1 MANISQE
8 TRIKVLESTDIVDLI
23 SSYIPVKRSGT
34 SFKACCPFH
43 NEKTPSFHIYASQ
56 QRFHCFGCG
65 EGGDALSFVMKYEG
79 LPFVESVKKLAQR
92 AGVPIIEEAYN
103 ADAERG
109 KRKRGRLLDLHRE
122 TTAFLHQLLI
132 DSPEAKHARNY
143 LAKRGYNRDMAER
156 WSVGWMPKDPT
167 TFLNWAR
174 EKKFTGREL
183 VDSGI
188 CIERENSRGL
198 YNRFRDRLMF
208 PIRNDQGDV
217 IAFSGRQI
225 IHDPN
230 SGKYINSPETAL
242 FTKSKVLF
250 AFDRA
255 RRPIT
260 QKKSVLI
267 CEGQL
272 DALACHEHGITHAI
286 ATLGTACTPQH
297 AKILKRYTDTAHL
310 CFDADK
316 AGYEAAVKAFRTL
329 SAENINIRVISMP
342 PGDDPDSF
350 LKRDG
355 PQAFQKLLDDARP
368 FFDFQMDRARSVG
381 GLAHAQARAN
391 TAREIAA
398 LLACIEDNVN
408 RDSMINHC
416 ATLLQVSTPELRQA
430 TSAARKK
437 HLRDLKN
444 DSRHGSS
451 AAVET
456 PASTEPTPAD
466 ITILYLA
473 NLVLRSAAVKEFLC
487 EQFEFLHEAAR
498 YLEGIPLLDNILA
511 GDYDPSQA
519 ASVNTF
525 LANLTESDRL
535 ALQTDSTFAQETTEP
550 TLDAA
555 QSALSLLA
563 EKVLNKRH
571 AINLSALSQP
581 GLTAEQYRPLLEEAQ
596 EIQRLQSTLGRRSIA
611 DDRATL
617 GVTTRRPKPPNS
629 KFPRKQDQP

>member
-1 MANISQE
+1 
-8 TRIKVLESTDIVDLI
+8 VDLI
-23 SSYIPVKRSGT
+23 SSYIPVKRAGSA
-34 SFKACCPFH
+34 FKACCPFH
-43 NEKTPSFHIYASQ
+43 NEKTPSFHINASH
-56 QRFHCFGCG
+56 QRFKCFGCG
-65 EGGDALSFVMKYEG
+65 EGGDALTFVMKYEG
-79 LPFVESVKKLAQR
+79 LPFVEAIKKLAQR
-92 AGVPIIEEAYN
+92 AGIPIIEEAYD

-122 TTAFLHQLLI
+122 VTAFLHQLLI
-132 DSPEAKHARNY
+132 EADEAKHARNY
-143 LAKRGYNRDMAER
+143 LAKRGYKRDMAER
-156 WSVGWMPKDPT
+156 WHVGWMPKDSA

-260 QKKSVLI
+260 QRKSVLI

-272 DALACHEHGITHAI
+272 DALACHEQGIDNAI

-316 AGYEAAVKAFRTL
+316 AGYDAAVKAFRTL

-355 PQAFQKLLDDARP
+355 PEAFRQLLDDARP
-368 FFDFQMDRARSVG
+368 FFDFQIDRARAVG

-391 TAREIAA
+391 TSREIAD

-408 RDSMINHC
+408 RDSMLNHC
-416 ATLLQVSTPELRQA
+416 ATLLQISTPELRQA
-430 TSAARKK
+430 TSLARKK
-437 HLRDLKN
+437 HLRDQKN
-444 DSRHGSS
+444 DTRRGSN
-451 AAVET
+451 AAET
-456 PASTEPTPAD
+456 PAAATPTPAD
-466 ITILYLA
+466 ITLLYLA
-473 NLVLRSAAVKEFLC
+473 NLALRSSPVKEFLC
-487 EQFEFLHEAAR
+487 EQFEFFHEAAR

-511 GDYDPSQA
+511 GDYDPSQP
-519 ASVNTF
+519 ASVNTY
-525 LANLTESDRL
+525 LANLAENDRL
-535 ALQTDSTFAQETTEP
+535 ALQSDSTFAQETTEP

-571 AINLSALSQP
+571 AINLTSLSQP
-581 GLTAEQYRPLLEEAQ
+581 GLTAEQYKPLLEEAQ

-611 DDRATL
+611 DDRASL
-617 GVTTRRPKPPNS
+617 GVTARRPKPTTN
-629 KFPRKQDQP
+629 KFPRKPSS